1 MTPCTLQLTPAH
13 TVSLS
18 LNGDAP
24 IEVAFMGM
32 PGLPGR
38 DGMDGATGAATIHR
52 TAGEALGGHRVVAV
66 NAIGQ
71 AVYASSN
78 STLIPIG
85 ITLGA
90 ASAGAD
96 VAIQIAGEMKEPSWS
111 WDVASP
117 IFLGA
122 DGVLTQSPPGLGM
135 LVFVG
140 YPTGRTSFFIEFDS
154 FHFGA

>member
-1 MTPCTLQLTPAH
+1 VRV
-13 TVSLS
+13 VSAAIQ
-18 LNGDAP
+18 GA
-24 IEVAFMGM
+24 
-32 PGLPGR
+32 PGR
-38 DGMDGATGAATIHR
+38 DGTDGTSGAGIIR
-52 TAGEALGGHRVVAV
+52 RIAGEDLGGHRVVGV

-71 AVYASSN
+71 AVYASSDN
-78 STLIPIG
+78 TTIPVG
-85 ITLGA
+85 VTAGA
-90 ASAGAD
+90 AVFGAE
-96 VAIQIAGEMKEPSWS
+96 VTVQVSGEMQEPSWS